1 MNTVVTILSIILF
14 IIVVIF
20 YLRNRKLTFRI
31 KSNKALYL
39 ATKEEN
45 IQLALILVN
54 LTNLVNTS
62 ISPMNINYIPF
73 KVIDLDKT
81 EGEGTKETIE
91 LTSIRFKQVEDM
103 VLIYLNGAMKPYDG
117 NILLNY
123 NNTLTDNDF
132 INVRNLR
139 SLLQSKQLTG
149 VNIIESL
156 KQINAQFKN

>member
-14 IIVVIF
+14 IIVIIF
-20 YLRNRKLTFRI
+20 YLRNKKLAFRI
-31 KSNKALYL
+31 KSNKALYS

-62 ISPMNINYIPF
+62 IFPMNINYIPF

-81 EGEGTKETIE
+81 EGGDTKETIE

-117 NILLNY
+117 EIILNY
-123 NNTLTDNDF
+123 NNTLTSTDF
-132 INVRNLR
+132 ITIKNLR
-139 SLLQSKQLTG
+139 ATLQSKQLTG
-149 VNIIESL
+149 VNIVETL
-156 KQINAQFKN
+156 KHINSQFKN

>member
-1 MNTVVTILSIILF
+1 M
-14 IIVVIF
+14 
-20 YLRNRKLTFRI
+20 
-31 KSNKALYL
+31 
-39 ATKEEN
+39 
-45 IQLALILVN
+45 
-54 LTNLVNTS
+54 TNLVSTS
-62 ISPMNINYIPF
+62 IFPMNSNYIPF
-73 KVIDLDKT
+73 KVINLDKT
-81 EGEGTKETIE
+81 EGGDTKETIE